1 MEAPMERATE
11 IGFFFLYG
19 HKGISIRNSAP
30 TCTNKILTQME
41 FIERQR
47 SSAEMRQ
54 QREVGF

>member
-1 MEAPMERATE
+1 METPMERATE
-11 IGFFFLYG
+11 MGFFLYG

-30 TCTNKILTQME
+30 TCTNKILSQME